1 MAKKNPKDTYSE
13 IDQVI
18 DSEAFVECIKDGF
31 NEVGDPRTPDNNSYP
46 LVSLLVIILCAIIAG
61 ANAITHIH
69 EYAEMKVALFQRLL

>member
-18 DSEAFVECIKDGF
+18 DSETFVECIKDGF
-31 NEVGDPRTPDNNSYP
+31 KEIEDPRASDSSYP
-46 LVSLLVIILCAIIAG
+46 LASLLVIILCAIIAG

-69 EYAEMKVALFQRLL
+69 EYAIRLLSRVFN